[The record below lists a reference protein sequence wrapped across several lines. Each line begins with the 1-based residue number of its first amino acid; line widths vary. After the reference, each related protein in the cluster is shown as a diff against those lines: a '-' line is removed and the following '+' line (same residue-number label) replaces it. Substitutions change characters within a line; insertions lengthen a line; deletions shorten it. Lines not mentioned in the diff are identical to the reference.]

1 MANSFSKEERVAFEN
16 VLEGFNDLEVMARN
30 VKKYNTD
37 STTMART
44 GDTIWRPMPYIAQ
57 SFSGTDQT
65 GNFKPATQLSVPAR
79 LGYQKS
85 APFAMSA
92 TELRDALQEGRLGEA
107 GKQKLASDI
116 NVACMAVAATQG
128 TLFVKRTAAA
138 TGFDDVA
145 QCDTIMNRI
154 GVPAWDRHIA
164 LSSGDYNGM
173 ANNLATRGTMTGKPT
188 TAYERALIGENIAG
202 FVAHKLDY
210 ANRLAAKTHTGLT
223 ISTLVGAGNYYVP
236 MATST
241 ASSGESGNVDN
252 RYQTVTPS
260 ATTNVAVGDAITI
273 DGVYEVHHIT
283 KESTG
288 ELKTFRVI
296 SVGASTMVISPPI
309 ISAQGGSDAELQ
321 YQNCTVTPSASAGI
335 TGLNTVA
342 KAVNPFWQYD
352 AIELMPGRYAVPSD
366 AGAAVMRGTTDS
378 GIELVMQKQYDI
390 NTMTTFFR
398 FDTQFGVTMTQPEHC
413 GIMMFSQT

>member
-79 LGYQKS
+79 LGYNKS

-92 TELRDALQEGRLGEA
+92 MELRDALQEGRLGEA

-116 NVACMAVAATQG
+116 NVACMTVAANQG
-128 TLFVKRTAAA
+128 TLFVKRTAPA

-173 ANNLATRGTMTGKPT
+173 ANNLATRGTMQGKPT

-202 FVAHKLDY
+202 FIAHKLDY
-210 ANRLAAKTHTGLT
+210 ANRLTAKAHSGLT

-236 MATST
+236 VAVST

-252 RYQTVTPS
+252 RYQTITPS
-260 ATTNVAVGDAITI
+260 ATTSVAAGDAITI

-283 KESTG
+283 KQSTG
-288 ELKTFRVI
+288 ELKSFRVI

-321 YQNCTVTPSASAGI
+321 YQNCAVTPSATAGI
-335 TGLNTVA
+335 TGLNTVT

-352 AIELMPGRYAVPSD
+352 AIELMPGRYAVPTD

-398 FDTQFGVTMTQPEHC
+398 FDTLFGVTMTQPEHC